1 MMLQKREFLTE
12 NEKGSEVVS
21 KIAYLEENN
30 NLTSRSLTQTIGDKL
45 YTSYSRDAIP
55 SHIRI

>member
-1 MMLQKREFLTE
+1 MILQKREFLTE